1 MKKFNR
7 IIAAS
12 AAIFTLGAA
21 LGACQMTTLE
31 PAAPG
36 TENTGDSTSGD
47 VIENAVH
54 GFTINAS
61 YPGTNP
67 ADPTGTTDPG
77 TKAIFLDDGST
88 MKWAPGDKLYMV
100 DPQGTNPTI
109 VLTCDLEER
118 YASTARFH
126 TDEVVPTGS
135 YIVLFGQDNLDVNIE
150 QERVELMSAP
160 SDLSDQIRLYGTVD
174 VVKGQN
180 SATIAL
186 NQLFAMFTFNF
197 SNIPSGIN
205 GFALCMAVTSDGLK
219 SLDKGTIGPDGLTT
233 DYTGT
238 YWTYLGEIKGDSGC
252 RFFAPMDLT
261 GNQII
266 FYGNGNL
273 DGRRIYE
280 FKKNGLKLEAG
291 KNYVVNLDFAN
302 PDDLVIFEKTESN
315 ATIIRDAREFLA
327 ASLLNSGGSFSL
339 EQDITFTDDDVFLPV
354 NGFIAGN
361 GHTLSGIQCKLK
373 HCSFV
378 GVLGEDGK
386 ARDLHVSNSSF
397 EGLDAVGALA
407 GKGSLEGCSCTDVIV
422 NGRNNVGGLAG
433 RAVSYIKDCSLL
445 GESAV
450 YGSGM
455 YCGGMAGQATGNI
468 ENCVVKGT
476 VNVGGSRYVGGIA
489 GYSYECVTECG
500 FEADGN
506 CSVSGEYIVGGVVG
520 SGSCLR
526 CYNVGTVSGKRNVG
540 GVSGDKGCTDC
551 YHIGNVV
558 CTDSWSGGISGTE
571 DASPDISGCYSYG
584 TVLSGNG
591 ICLHAPAADI
601 MGSNFTS
608 SANTYGDNA
617 LEDNAGFGTGKPFLT
632 RFDDLNVNGG
642 YVDIVWPDNQAG
654 CPILQWQY
662 GGFGGDVEIPG
673 YEIVTL

>member
-1 MKKFNR
+1 MF
-7 IIAAS
+7 
-12 AAIFTLGAA
+12 A
-21 LGACQMTTLE
+21 LGACQMADLE
-31 PAAPG
+31 PATPG
-36 TENTGDSTSGD
+36 TETADIQSP
-47 VIENAVH
+47 AVK

-61 YPGTNP
+61 YPS
-67 ADPTGTTDPG
+67 
-77 TKAIFLDDGST
+77 TKAIFLDDGAN

-100 DPQGTNPTI
+100 DPQGTIPTI
-109 VLTCDLEER
+109 VLTTDLEEQ

-135 YIVLFGQDNLDVNIE
+135 YIVLFGQDNLDVDIE
-150 QERVELMSAP
+150 QDYPELMSAP
-160 SDLSDQIRLYGTVD
+160 SELGDQIRLYGTVD

-180 SATIAL
+180 SANIAL

-197 SNIPSGIN
+197 SNIPSGIS
-205 GFALCMAVTSDGLK
+205 GFALSMAVTADGLR
-219 SLDKGTIGPDGLTT
+219 SLDKGTVGPGGLTT

-238 YWTYLGEIKGDSGC
+238 YWARLGEIKGESGC

-266 FYGNGNL
+266 FYGNGYL

-302 PDDLVIFEKTESN
+302 PDELVIFEKTESN
-315 ATIIRDAREFLA
+315 ATKIRDAREFLA
-327 ASLLNSGGSFSL
+327 ASLLHSGGSFSL
-339 EQDITFTDDDVFLPV
+339 EEDIAFTSDDAFLPV
-354 NGFIAGN
+354 HGFIAGN
-361 GHTLSGIQCKLK
+361 GHTLSGIQCGLK

-378 GVLGEDGK
+378 GVLDEDGT
-386 ARDLHVSNSSF
+386 ARDLHVSDSIF
-397 EGLDAVGALA
+397 EGLDIVGALV
-407 GKGSLEGCSCTDVIV
+407 GKGSLEGCSCTNVIV
-422 NGRNNVGGLAG
+422 KGRNFVGGLAG
-433 RAVSYIKDCSLL
+433 RAISYIKDCSLL
-445 GESAV
+445 GESTA
-450 YGSGM
+450 YSAGQ
-455 YCGGMAGQATGNI
+455 YCGGIVGQASGQI
-468 ENCVVKGT
+468 ENCVVKGL
-476 VNVGGSRYVGGIA
+476 VNIGGTSYVGGIA
-489 GYSYECVTECG
+489 GYSHECVTECG
-500 FEADGN
+500 FEGIET
-506 CSVSGEYIVGGVVG
+506 SGVAGSYIVGGVVG

-526 CYNVGTVSGKRNVG
+526 CYNVGIVSGEQNVG

-558 CTDSWSGGISGTE
+558 CTGSFSGGISGTD

-591 ICLHAPAADI
+591 ICLHAPATDI

-608 SANTYGDNA
+608 AANTYGDNA
-617 LEDNAGFGTGKPFLT
+617 LADNAGFGTGKQFIT

-642 YVDIVWPDNQAG
+642 YVDIVRTDNQAG